1 MRIIERSV
9 NMSLIQH
16 AITLGILA
24 SLIALYV
31 IDEYFTLSK
40 APSTSKKTPNPNC
53 PFCMASS
60 IFLVSLCMAASVL
73 LLFLNPN
80 WFFVSLLSMDTSLS
94 R

>member
-1 MRIIERSV
+1 MRIIERSD

-24 SLIALYV
+24 SLMALY

-40 APSTSKKTPNPNC
+40 APSTSKKTPRPNC

-60 IFLVSLCMAASVL
+60 IFLVNLCMAASVL
-73 LLFLNPN
+73 FLFLNPN